1 MKTQTITTQQNV
13 FKNVGTI
20 ALIMVFWLFANPI
33 IAQSTERTVTGVV
46 TSNDG
51 PLFGASIVLKGTI
64 VGVSSNDDGTFKFP
78 KMLKENDVL
87 VVSYLGYKNREI
99 KIGNATTYVEPF
111 LDDIP
116 VIIECALRTKNG
128 AAMVDDNKD
137 GM

>member
-13 FKNVGTI
+13 FKSVGTI

-51 PLFGASIVLKGTI
+51 PLFGASIVLKGTT
-64 VGVSSNDDGTFKFP
+64 VGVNSNEDGSFDFP
-78 KMLKENDVL
+78 KKLRENDIL

-99 KIGNATTYVEPF
+99 KIDNATTYVEPF

-128 AAMVDDNKD
+128 PAMVDDNKD